1 MVVRADRLRVG
12 VLTVVNLALAVF
24 AIAGIA
30 AGQQVWGGVVLATAA
45 IALAG
50 LIYVL
55 RAPPRLVIGPRSVQ
69 IQGVE
74 VPWEQVSDVYISHES
89 GAWAFYGSRQFLL
102 FRLIGP
108 DPGLLQVP
116 LSLTNTPW
124 EAAIERIERSWG
136 RPVANWEDSDEMRR
150 LQAQGSGDSVD
161 HRPRSGGWRRIT

>member
-12 VLTVVNLALAVF
+12 VLTVVNLALAAF

-30 AGQQVWGGVVLATAA
+30 AGQQVWGGVVLAIAA

-55 RAPPRLVIGPRSVQ
+55 RAPPRLVVGRGSVQ

-74 VPWEQVSDVYISHES
+74 VPWDQVGNVYISHQS
-89 GAWAFYGSRQFLL
+89 GAWAFYGSRQYLH

-108 DPGLLQVP
+108 NPGLLQVP

-124 EAAIERIERSWG
+124 EAAVERIERSWG
-136 RPVANWEDSDEMRR
+136 RPVTDWEDSDEMRR
-150 LQAQGSGDSVD
+150 LSASG
-161 HRPRSGGWRRIT
+161 